1 MPSAIC
7 TDQKFG
13 RMASE
18 YLAFLLTSF
27 PGLETETNPQKPR
40 RGAFNIRYSVI
51 LSTGLLYYVYRKGSK
66 KKSLISKGLKYYD

>member
-1 MPSAIC
+1 MPVPAARC
-7 TDQKFG
+7 TYQKFG

-40 RGAFNIRYSVI
+40 RGAFNIRYSNPIHIISVNCI
-51 LSTGLLYYVYRKGSK
+51 LQYTPPQYHMG
-66 KKSLISKGLKYYD
+66 